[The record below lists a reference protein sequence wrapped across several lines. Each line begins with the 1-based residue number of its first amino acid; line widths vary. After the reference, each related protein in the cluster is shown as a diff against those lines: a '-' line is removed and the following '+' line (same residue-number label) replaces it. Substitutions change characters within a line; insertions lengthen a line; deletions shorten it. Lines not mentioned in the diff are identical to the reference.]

1 MSALSLSLAVVG
13 LRAQP
18 DGLDLLLINGKVFTA
33 NPAAPWAE
41 AVAIRGNRITAVG
54 TTAAIR
60 QTAGAETWLVDV
72 GGRVVIPGINDDF
85 EFRIGSLGRRVLFGR
100 ILRVAGNGEHGKQG

>member
-1 MSALSLSLAVVG
+1 MSKLRLVSALSLSLAVVG

-18 DGLDLLLINGKVFTA
+18 DGLDQLLINGKVFTA

-54 TTAAIR
+54 TTDAIL
-60 QTAGAETWLVDV
+60 QTAGADTW
-72 GGRVVIPGINDDF
+72 RSESVV
-85 EFRIGSLGRRVLFGR
+85 
-100 ILRVAGNGEHGKQG
+100 